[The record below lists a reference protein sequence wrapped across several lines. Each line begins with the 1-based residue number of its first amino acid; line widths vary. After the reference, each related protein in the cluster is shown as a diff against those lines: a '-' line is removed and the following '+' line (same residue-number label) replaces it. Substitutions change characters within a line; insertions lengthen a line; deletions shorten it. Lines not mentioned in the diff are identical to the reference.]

1 MIPVCRA
8 ATVRARD
15 QAVIERV
22 GIPGRVLMEL
32 AGRAAADRI
41 HQAHPHSRVALLC
54 GSGNNGGDGFVVARW
69 LALWGH
75 RVRVWAPRPST
86 TADSRANRVLLQ
98 GLCPEPGS
106 LSEVLHNAD
115 VVVDALLGTGQRS
128 APRGG
133 VREGVDAI
141 QQARAAGA
149 HVVALDLPTGV
160 CADTGCAIGGPNTAV
175 HAHQTVTFGY
185 WKPGLLCAPGAGLA
199 GEVQVVDIG
208 LDLAAQSDSDQRH
221 PDAWLLNEAD
231 ILPLLPAPSPYS
243 AKWDRGHV
251 AVRAGGG
258 AAVLACH
265 GALASGAGL
274 VTLLAPR
281 SEWPTFHGLDP
292 SVILAEPEA
301 LNPRRHDGLV
311 IGPGLG
317 LHHTEEVVEAWQHAA
332 MPVLADAD
340 ALTIL
345 ARHPTPACTDHPR
358 VMTPHSAEA
367 ARLLGQTREQVE
379 ADRFAA
385 AQQLQGTATVVLKG
399 PHSLI
404 TADVPRVMPFADARL
419 ATAGS
424 GDVLSGC
431 IAAGLARRHSALNAA
446 TLGVWAHGASGAR
459 MPTCGTASHL
469 VDAVRQTMAELSS
482 RSSSSIPAR
491 RGRSGTP
498 GRPTAPRT
506 E

>member
-15 QAVIERV
+15 QAVIEQV
-22 GIPGRVLMEL
+22 GVPGRVLMEL

-41 HQAHPHSRVALLC
+41 HHTHPHSRVALLC
-54 GSGNNGGDGFVVARW
+54 GPGNNGGDGFVVARW

-75 RVRVWAPRPST
+75 EVRVWAPRSPT
-86 TADSRANRVLLQ
+86 TTDSEANRMLLH
-98 GLCPEPGS
+98 GLCPEPGP
-106 LSEVLHNAD
+106 LSEVLHHAD

-128 APRGG
+128 APRGMVRDG
-133 VREGVDAI
+133 VEAI
-141 QQARAAGA
+141 LQARAGGV

-160 CADTGCAIGGPNTAV
+160 CADTGRAHGGPDTAV
-175 HAHQTVTFGY
+175 HAHETVTFGH
-185 WKPGLLCAPGAGLA
+185 WKPGLLCAPGAELA
-199 GEVQVVDIG
+199 GRVKVVDIG
-208 LDLAAQSDSDQRH
+208 LELAARSDPTHAH
-221 PDAWLLNEAD
+221 PDAWLLTEAD
-231 ILPLLPAPSPYS
+231 ILPLLPPPSPYI

-281 SEWPTFHGLDP
+281 SDWPIFHGLDP
-292 SVILAEPEA
+292 SVLLAEPEA
-301 LNPRRHDGLV
+301 LNPRRHDALV

-317 LHHTEEVVEAWQHAA
+317 LHHTKEVATAWQHAA

-345 ARHPTPACTDHPR
+345 ARHPTPAHANHPR
-358 VMTPHSAEA
+358 VLTPHSAEA
-367 ARLLGQTREQVE
+367 ARLLGRTRAEVE
-379 ADRFAA
+379 ADRFGA
-385 AQQLQGTATVVLKG
+385 AQQLQGPATGVLKG

-404 TADVPRVMPFADARL
+404 TADVPRVMPFADPRL

-431 IAAGLARRHSALNAA
+431 IAAGLARGLGALDAA
-446 TLGVWAHGASGAR
+446 TLGVWAHGASGSR
-459 MPTCGTASHL
+459 MPACGTASHL
-469 VDAVRQTMAELSS
+469 VEAVRHTMAELSS
-482 RSSSSIPAR
+482 RSWCSIPAQ
-491 RGRSGTP
+491 RGPSGTL
-498 GRPTAPRT
+498 GRPMAPHT